1 MIERNE
7 IVIPGPDSFGFRVNA
22 RTPLAHVVGVLRR
35 ANPRASYNSLRAAAE
50 ALRSGQ
56 QMTREPRPD
65 RFDSGTAGVVDNS
78 PAAVPS
84 SAAESSPTPAAVADP
99 ATLDE
104 IENGKV
110 ARAAVAAW
118 AKAQTPA
125 LDVPAKGF
133 LPGAVVAAYRAAM
146 RDEYLASLTPVV
158 NADGTPAEP
167 MPADVP
173 PSEVH

>member
-1 MIERNE
+1 MTEQNDL
-7 IVIPGPDSFGFRVNA
+7 VIPGPDSFGFRVNA

-50 ALRSGQ
+50 ALRSGSREVS
-56 QMTREPRPD
+56 REPRPD
-65 RFDSGTAGVVDNS
+65 RFDSGTGAS
-78 PAAVPS
+78 AVPS
-84 SAAESSPTPAAVADP
+84 GAGTADARAGAPAVADP